1 MLGKTGFLFNKT
13 AFRVTLI
20 NMKQQSLFNT
30 HKPPLAER
38 MRPSSLD
45 DIVGQEHLLAH
56 DKLLYQAI
64 VNDTVGNYIFWGP
77 PGTGK
82 TTLARVIANVTKR
95 PFVSFSAAFNG
106 IKEVKAIIEQTEESI
121 RAGGRNTILFVDEIH
136 RFNKAQQDAFLQPL
150 ESGTIILIGATTE
163 NPSFEINAAL
173 LSRCTVCILE
183 SLQDTHI
190 DALIGRCLS
199 DHVNGFGAVNVELD
213 ADARALLV
221 NYANG
226 DARAA
231 LTALEYAVQTT
242 QLYDNKKH
250 IGLETIK
257 SALTSRHIAYDKGGE
272 EFYNLISAL
281 HKSLRGSDVQAALYW
296 LARMI
301 EGGADPLY
309 IVRRLV
315 RFASEDIGLA
325 DPQALVQSLAAQQAV
340 HFLGYPECDIHL
352 AQCVIYLATA
362 PKSNAAYIAIGSA
375 KRAVAQT
382 RNDPVPLHIRNAPTK
397 LMKNVGYGR
406 GYQYEHDDPEK
417 FSGQSFLPEQLGS
430 PEFYEPGPYGF
441 EKEIKKRLDYWA
453 ALKLSRAQEDRSS

>member
-1 MLGKTGFLFNKT
+1 
-13 AFRVTLI
+13 
-20 NMKQQSLFNT
+20 MKQQSLFNS

-38 MRPSSLD
+38 MRPQSLE
-45 DIVGQEHLLAH
+45 DIVGQEHLLAS
-56 DKLLYQAI
+56 DKLLHKAI
-64 VNDTVGNYIFWGP
+64 VNDTIGNYIFWGP

-95 PFVSFSAAFNG
+95 PFVAFSAAFNG
-106 IKEVKAIIEQTEESI
+106 IKEVKAIVEQTEECI
-121 RAGGRNTILFVDEIH
+121 KAGGKNTVLFIDEIH

-163 NPSFEINAAL
+163 NPSFEINSAL

-183 SLQDTHI
+183 PLQDPHI
-190 DALIGRCLS
+190 DAIIGRCLADS
-199 DHVNGFGAVNVELD
+199 INGLGGLNVELE
-213 ADARALLV
+213 AEARSLLV

-226 DARAA
+226 DARVA

-242 QLYDNKKH
+242 QLQEGKRSVG
-250 IGLETIK
+250 IESIK
-257 SALTSRHIAYDKGGE
+257 GALTNRHISYDKGGE

-281 HKSLRGSDVQAALYW
+281 HKSLRGSDAQAGLYW

-315 RFASEDIGLA
+315 RFASEDVGLA
-325 DPQALVQSLAAQQAV
+325 DPQALVQALAAQQAV

-362 PKSNAAYIAIGSA
+362 PKSNAAYVAIQSA

-397 LMKNVGYGR
+397 LMKNAGYGK
-406 GYQYEHDDPEK
+406 GYQYEHDYPER
-417 FSGQSFLPEQLGS
+417 FSGQSFLPEKLGN
-430 PEFYEPGPYGF
+430 PEFYEPSQYGF

-453 ALKLSRAQEDRSS
+453 ALKLGRAQEDRSS